1 MTTPGKITI
10 HQKLSI
16 NREQIK
22 KKNKLISKF
31 TAHGESKIN
40 SIYKNQTLRERE
52 RERNKNAYHGAQNS
66 TKTSL
71 VSSKTTSPKLS
82 DVSTTTLDGIAA
94 IFTLVPANN

>member
-1 MTTPGKITI
+1 MTTPGKISI

-31 TAHGESKIN
+31 TAHGEGKIN

-52 RERNKNAYHGAQNS
+52 RDKNAYHGAQNS